1 MSRAPILAFC
11 LLAAAAPAAA
21 QGAAAQPSPA
31 LQELRRIAAQD
42 PAGLPTMEQ
51 AKAGGGEGFTGESA
65 PVAEVTVLSPVEIV
79 DAPRPR
85 GSEPPPQTQGPDEGN
100 PSYHFRGVTPLDGLT
115 IYTAEKDAPGQDNR
129 TKEPSKPMGLI
140 DYAKWGAIGL
150 GAVGVIVGAVIACP
164 VLAVVGG
171 ILLGVGLGLM
181 LSKLFGK

>member
-1 MSRAPILAFC
+1 MSSAPIVALWVC
-11 LLAAAAPAAA
+11 WAAPAAA
-21 QGAAAQPSPA
+21 QGVAARPSPA
-31 LQELRRIAAQD
+31 LQELRRIAAED
-42 PAGLPTMEQ
+42 PAGLPTMED

-65 PVAEVTVLSPVEIV
+65 PVANVSVLSPVEII

-85 GSEPPPQTQGPDEGN
+85 QVQPPSQTEGADEGT

-129 TKEPSKPMGLI
+129 TKEPAKPMGIL

-150 GAVGVIVGAVIACP
+150 GAAGLIAGAIIASP
-164 VLAVVGG
+164 VLLVIGAL
-171 ILLGVGLGLM
+171 LLGVGLGLM